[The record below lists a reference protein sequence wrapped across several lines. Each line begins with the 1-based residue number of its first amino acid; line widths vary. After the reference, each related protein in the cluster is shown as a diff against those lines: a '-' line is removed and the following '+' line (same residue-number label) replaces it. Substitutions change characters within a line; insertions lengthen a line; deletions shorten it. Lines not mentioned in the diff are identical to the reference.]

1 MTLNMHRLRSRSRQ
15 PAVKSR
21 LAAGSRLAFAILTL
35 ALSVGVASGAGS
47 ILRGH
52 GTTGGSAGAQFGEPP
67 RAHLL
72 LGVVGPDPAGFD
84 QLTGKHHA
92 LHVMFANWAG
102 DVAGLVNAEYADGR
116 LPVLSL
122 ASALSPAAIA
132 SGGEDARY
140 MTLSSA
146 VNGTGENVWVR
157 VLPEMNGNWNAWSAY
172 DVSGRLRGPGWAQPQ
187 FIRAFRRIALI
198 LRGGATASIDSKLR
212 AIGQPPLR
220 VTGDIQ
226 PSGKVAIIW
235 NPQGHGTPY
244 VSANG
249 PAAYWPGAAYAD
261 IVADDLYSDSGE
273 PSWQGMNVL
282 YAYGK
287 PFMVAEWG
295 LKGNDDPTFTSRM
308 FSWVATHPR
317 TIGLVYFNKGWS
329 GGSDMFELASKPR
342 SLAIYRQAIR
352 APRYLATLP

>member
-1 MTLNMHRLRSRSRQ
+1 
-15 PAVKSR
+15 VKSR
-21 LAAGSRLAFAILTL
+21 LATGSRLMFAILTL
-35 ALSVGVASGAGS
+35 ALCVGVASGAGS
-47 ILRGH
+47 IFRDAAR
-52 GTTGGSAGAQFGEPP
+52 TTTAAGARFGEPSG
-67 RAHLL
+67 AHVL

-84 QLTGKHHA
+84 QVTGKHHS
-92 LHVMFANWAG
+92 LHVMFATWAG
-102 DVAGLVNAEYADGR
+102 DVAGLINAEHADGR

-122 ASALSPAAIA
+122 ASALSPVAIA
-132 SGGEDARY
+132 SGREDARY
-140 MTLSSA
+140 LTLSSA
-146 VNGTGENVWVR
+146 LNGSGEDVWVR
-157 VLPEMNGNWNAWSAY
+157 VLPEMNGSWNPWSAY
-172 DVSGRLRGPGWAQPQ
+172 DVSGRPRGPEWAQAQ

-198 LRGGATASIDSKLR
+198 LRGGTTASINNKLR

-220 VTGDIQ
+220 ASGDVQ

-244 VSANG
+244 VAANG

-287 PFMVAEWG
+287 PFLVAEWG

-308 FSWVATHPR
+308 FSWVASHPR